1 MVKLFGILIC
11 SISLIL
17 MQGHVLYDNVNDK
30 QSSANSAIN
39 FIKIG
44 LQQYN
49 KEIEQMVL
57 TKFEEIEDN
66 IEKKLKNLIGTTT
79 KSTIDEEMVT
89 KSDTTDDLK
98 AIKTKAEKKDSQEN
112 RLNLITTEY
121 RSNGNLN
128 RIELTNLLKF
138 INESVYTMQIE
149 QRLFKQEMIS
159 VVSNMFWSIGNISD
173 ILFTIQNDQILLR
186 QNMVSVTTNLSE
198 KVDLLL
204 NNQEIS
210 SLEKACNGQ
219 FQKQKTANDSTINST
234 FYTANQTSSFC
245 QKELKEEFKDIET
258 NLRKLFNDGI
268 DNLAFVFGN
277 KIAENDIIFDEIRNS
292 SLYVAEQL
300 SSGEPIHVLRFL
312 EKIAHLQNTEVYNC
326 ADILR
331 KSPETRGNDGV
342 YNIMDLNEIKAVYCK
357 MSTDNGGWTVC

>member
-66 IEKKLKNLIGTTT
+66 IEKKWKNLIGTTT
-79 KSTIDEEMVT
+79 KSTIDEGWVT

-128 RIELTNLLKF
+128 RIELTHLLKF

-210 SLEKACNGQ
+210 SLKKAYNGQ
-219 FQKQKTANDSTINST
+219 FQKQETANDSTINST

-312 EKIAHLQNTEVYNC
+312 EKIGHLQNTKVYNC

-342 YNIMDLNEIKAVYCK
+342 YNIMDLNEIKAVYCE

>member
-1 MVKLFGILIC
+1 
-11 SISLIL
+11 
-17 MQGHVLYDNVNDK
+17 MQGHVLYDEVNDK

-44 LQQYN
+44 LLQYS

-57 TKFEEIEDN
+57 TKFEKIEDN

-89 KSDTTDDLK
+89 TNDTTEDLK
-98 AIKTKAEKKDSQEN
+98 GIGSKEQIKDGQEN
-112 RLNLITTEY
+112 TLNIITTEY

-149 QRLFKQEMIS
+149 QRLFKQELVS
-159 VVSNMFWSIGNISD
+159 VVSNIFWNVENISD

-204 NNQEIS
+204 SNREIS
-210 SLEKACNGQ
+210 SLKKTCDGQ
-219 FQKQKTANDSTINST
+219 FKKKKTANDSPINT
-234 FYTANQTSSFC
+234 TLYTANQTVSFC
-245 QKELKEEFKDIET
+245 QKKLREEFKDIET
-258 NLRKLFNDGI
+258 NLRKLFSDGI
-268 DNLAFVFGN
+268 ENLGFVFGN
-277 KIAENDIIFDEIRNS
+277 KTAQNEIIFDEIRNS

-312 EKIAHLQNTEVYNC
+312 EKIGQLHNTEVYNC

-331 KSPETRGNDGV
+331 KKPETRGNDGV
-342 YNIMDLNEIKAVYCK
+342 YNIMDLNEIKAVYCE
-357 MSTDNGGWTVC
+357 MSTDNGGWTVG

>member
-1 MVKLFGILIC
+1 
-11 SISLIL
+11 
-17 MQGHVLYDNVNDK
+17 MQGHVLYDDVNDK

-98 AIKTKAEKKDSQEN
+98 SIKTKAEKKDSQEN

-121 RSNGNLN
+121 RNNGNLN

-210 SLEKACNGQ
+210 SLKKACNGQ
-219 FQKQKTANDSTINST
+219 FQKQKTA
-234 FYTANQTSSFC
+234 FC

-312 EKIAHLQNTEVYNC
+312 EKIGHLQNTEVYNC

-342 YNIMDLNEIKAVYCK
+342 YNIMDLNEIKAVYCE